1 MAKKRVHEIAKERG
15 ITSKEA
21 LEVLRKAGLDVKV
34 AASSVEEAEAARA
47 FGNGAGASA
56 PAATTE
62 TTDAQAEKAA
72 AKPAAGAP
80 AKPAAGGPAQAGAA
94 PPEAGGDAGGGA
106 QAAGPTRGARPG
118 GGSARRQPGARQP
131 GRGQDGRQGG
141 QRPGGQRGG
150 GPQREGGPP
159 PARPGIRPPEGEP
172 IRRAGPEGRGPR
184 ILQDAPPPQERGGAG
199 DRPGRGPGGQRSEGG
214 PRGSRSGSRPD
225 GGARQGGPGG
235 PRPDAP
241 GGEPPRSGGPRP
253 SRGGRGEAGSPGGG
267 GGRRRRVVI
276 DSQASRRERTPP
288 PQQSQPPRR
297 GRGRRRRPQWVEPDL
312 EAEAQAR
319 LEAEQQEEPAVQVR
333 SGSTVKEVAES
344 LQLGAPEVIKKLM
357 ELGEMATLTQTLS
370 DEAIEV
376 LADSFD
382 KKAEIVGATEVE
394 DEEPAYEDRDEDL
407 IERPPVITIMG
418 HVDHGKTSLLDAI
431 RQTEVAA
438 GEAGGIT
445 QHIGAYQVSHDGHT
459 ITFLDTPGH
468 EAFTAMRARG
478 AKVTDIAVIVVAA
491 DDGVMPQTVE
501 AIDHAKAAG
510 VPVMVAVNKIDVEG
524 ADPNRVRGEL
534 AQQGLTPADWGG
546 DTEFVDVSAKTHQNL
561 EDLLETLVTL
571 AELQELKA
579 NPDTQ
584 ASGWVIESKLDPG
597 RGAVVTLL
605 VHRGR
610 LKVGH
615 AIVAGEHWGRVRAMN
630 DFRGQRSREATPGMP
645 VEILGFDGVP
655 GAGEHF
661 RVVENEREARRLA
674 NERGIRLKQE
684 ALARQARRRVSLEDV
699 LARAERGEKE
709 LNLVVKADVAG
720 SLEALADEIARLPHE
735 QVTVNIIRDGVGGIS
750 ESDVML
756 ASASDAV
763 VIGFNVRPVGNAAQV
778 ADQEGVEIRT
788 YSVIYK
794 IVEDLRDAMQGLLEA
809 VAVEEQVGSAEV
821 RATFKA
827 SRVGTI
833 AGSYVLEG
841 VVRRGG
847 QARLV
852 RDGTV
857 IYDGRIGSLRR
868 FKDDVREVNAG
879 MECGIVLEN
888 YPDVKEGDVIEV
900 YETKQVEQTLA

>member
-15 ITSKEA
+15 ISSKEA

-34 AASSVEEAEAARA
+34 AASSVEEDEAARA
-47 FGNGAGASA
+47 FGNGASASA
-56 PAATTE
+56 PAPE
-62 TTDAQAEKAA
+62 AEAA
-72 AKPAAGAP
+72 PEAEPA
-80 AKPAAGGPAQAGAA
+80 AQAGGSEQDE
-94 PPEAGGDAGGGA
+94 PGEA
-106 QAAGPTRGARPG
+106 
-118 GGSARRQPGARQP
+118 S
-131 GRGQDGRQGG
+131 
-141 QRPGGQRGG
+141 QRP
-150 GPQREGGPP
+150 GGPP
-159 PARPGIRPPEGEP
+159 PARPDIRPPENEP
-172 IRRAGPEGRGPR
+172 VRRAGPEGRGPR

-199 DRPGRGPGGQRSEGG
+199 ERQGGRGPRSDGPGDG
-214 PRGSRSGSRPD
+214 PRGDRGPRSAGGQGRAQGGSGGSR
-225 GGARQGGPGG
+225 
-235 PRPDAP
+235 AP
-241 GGEPPRSGGPRP
+241 GQEGDRARP
-253 SRGGRGEAGSPGGG
+253 GRGGRGEAGGGGG

-319 LEAEQQEEPAVQVR
+319 LEAEQQEDPAVQVR

-357 ELGEMATLTQTLS
+357 ELGEMATLTQTLP

-376 LADSFD
+376 LADSFG
-382 KKAEIVGATEVE
+382 KRVEMVGATEDADADTVFE
-394 DEEPAYEDRDEDL
+394 DSEEDL
-407 IERPPVITIMG
+407 IDRPPVITIMG

-431 RQTEVAA
+431 RETEVAA

-445 QHIGAYQVSHDGHT
+445 QHIGAYQVHHDHHT

-510 VPVMVAVNKIDVEG
+510 VPVMVAVNKIDKEG

-546 DTEFVDVSAKTHQNL
+546 DTEFVDVSAKTRQNL

-571 AELQELKA
+571 AEIQELKA

-584 ASGWVIESKLDPG
+584 ASGFVIESKLDPG

-605 VHRGR
+605 VQRGR
-610 LKVGH
+610 MKVGD
-615 AIVAGEHWGRVRAMN
+615 AIVAGEHEGRVKAMN
-630 DFRGQRSREATPGMP
+630 DFRGQRLQEATPGMP
-645 VEILGFDGVP
+645 VEVLGFDGVP
-655 GAGEHF
+655 GAGEQF
-661 RVVENEREARRLA
+661 RVVDNEREARRLA
-674 NERGIRLKQE
+674 NERGIRIKQA
-684 ALARQARRRVSLEDV
+684 ALARQATRRVSLEDV

-709 LNLVVKADVAG
+709 LNLVIKADVAG
-720 SLEALADEIARLPHE
+720 SLEALADEVARLPHE

-763 VIGFNVRPVGNAAQV
+763 VIGFNVRPVGNAEQV
-778 ADQEGVEIRT
+778 AEQEGVEIRT

-794 IVEDLRDAMQGLLEA
+794 IVEELRAAMEGLLEA
-809 VAVEEQVGSAEV
+809 VEVEEKIATVEV

-833 AGSYVLEG
+833 AGSYVTDG
-841 VVRRGG
+841 TVRRGA
-847 QARLV
+847 QCRLV

-868 FKDDVREVNAG
+868 FKDDVREVTAG

-900 YETKQVEQTLA
+900 YETKRVEQTLT

>member
-1 MAKKRVHEIAKERG
+1 MARKRVHEIAKERG
-15 ITSKEA
+15 ISSKEA
-21 LEVLRKAGLDVKV
+21 LEVLRKAGLEVKV
-34 AASSVEEAEAARA
+34 AASSVEEEDAARA
-47 FGNGAGASA
+47 FGNGAAAA
-56 PAATTE
+56 PAKGKA
-62 TTDAQAEKAA
+62 KAA
-72 AKPAAGAP
+72 KAEAKPDAKAEAAAEAKPADT
-80 AKPAAGGPAQAGAA
+80 KPDDGQ
-94 PPEAGGDAGGGA
+94 GGGA
-106 QAAGPTRGARPG
+106 RRAPQARP
-118 GGSARRQPGARQP
+118 
-131 GRGQDGRQGG
+131 D
-141 QRPGGQRGG
+141 
-150 GPQREGGPP
+150 
-159 PARPGIRPPEGEP
+159 IRPPDDAP
-172 IRRAGPEGRGPR
+172 VRRAGPEGRGPR
-184 ILQDAPPPQERGGAG
+184 ILQDAPPPQERQPTQDRGPRSGGGAG
-199 DRPGRGPGGQRSEGG
+199 PRGPRQDDG
-214 PRGSRSGSRPD
+214 PRGG
-225 GGARQGGPGG
+225 GG
-235 PRPDAP
+235 PRP
-241 GGEPPRSGGPRP
+241 GGGQGGGGPQGGRGGARP
-253 SRGGRGEAGSPGGG
+253 GRGGRGEAGAGGDGG

-276 DSQASRRERTPP
+276 DSQAARRDRTPP

-319 LEAEQQEEPAVQVR
+319 LEAEQQEDPAVQVR

-376 LADSFD
+376 LADAFG
-382 KKAEIVGATEVE
+382 KKVDMIGATEDAE
-394 DEEPAYEDRDEDL
+394 EEPAFEDSDEDL

-431 RQTEVAA
+431 RETEVAA

-445 QHIGAYQVSHDGHT
+445 QHIGAYQVHHDDHT

-510 VPVMVAVNKIDVEG
+510 VPVMVAVNKIDKEG
-524 ADPNRVRGEL
+524 SDPNRVRGEL

-546 DTEFVDVSAKTHQNL
+546 DTEFVDVSAKTRQNL
-561 EDLLETLVTL
+561 DDLLETLVTL
-571 AELQELKA
+571 AEIQELKA
-579 NPDTQ
+579 NPDTE
-584 ASGWVIESKLDPG
+584 ASGFVIESKLDPG

-610 LKVGH
+610 LKVGD
-615 AIVAGEHWGRVRAMN
+615 AIVAGEHMGRVRAMN
-630 DFRGQRSREATPGMP
+630 DYRGQRVEEATPGMP

-655 GAGEHF
+655 AAGENF
-661 RVVENEREARRLA
+661 RVVANEREARRVA
-674 NERGIRLKQE
+674 NERGIRMKQA
-684 ALARQARRRVSLEDV
+684 ALARQATRRVSLEDV

-756 ASASDAV
+756 AAASDAV

-778 ADQEGVEIRT
+778 AEQEGVEIRT
-788 YSVIYK
+788 YSVIYN
-794 IVEDLRDAMQGLLEA
+794 IVEELRAAMEGLLEA
-809 VAVEEQVGSAEV
+809 VEVEEQIATVEV

-833 AGSYVLEG
+833 AGSYVTDG
-841 VVRRGG
+841 TVRRGA
-847 QARLV
+847 QCRLV

-857 IYDGRIGSLRR
+857 VYDGRIGSLRR
-868 FKDDVREVNAG
+868 FKDDVREVTTG

-900 YETKQVEQTLA
+900 YEKKQVEQTLS